1 MSVNI
6 DGVPIFTNSLHAF
19 WPILVSV
26 DSITVLRESVLCV
39 AIYAGLGK
47 SDANDLVNDFI
58 NECEEVIRTGI
69 VINNITFQFG
79 LLNLICDLPAKA
91 SVLYIK
97 NHSGYF
103 ACSKCCQ
110 EGDYI
115 DGTTCYPEINNIKRN
130 NNSFRRQTQIQLFH
144 SKEKKSFFEKIVGF
158 DMVEDVPI
166 DYMHCVLL
174 GVVKRLIAHSKFGW
188 VHGKP
193 PFKLRTSSIN
203 SINVALKTLH
213 TYIPREFAR
222 KPRNIQEC
230 KRFKA
235 TEFRLLLLYIGPVIF
250 TDYLSV

>member
-91 SVLYIK
+91 SVLYI
-97 NHSGYF
+97 NHSLF
-103 ACSKCCQ
+103 
-110 EGDYI
+110 YI
-115 DGTTCYPEINNIKRN
+115 RITVAI
-130 NNSFRRQTQIQLFH
+130 LH
-144 SKEKKSFFEKIVGF
+144 
-158 DMVEDVPI
+158 
-166 DYMHCVLL
+166 VLN
-174 GVVKRLIAHSKFGW
+174 VVKKETI
-188 VHGKP
+188 
-193 PFKLRTSSIN
+193 
-203 SINVALKTLH
+203 
-213 TYIPREFAR
+213 
-222 KPRNIQEC
+222 
-230 KRFKA
+230 
-235 TEFRLLLLYIGPVIF
+235 
-250 TDYLSV
+250 